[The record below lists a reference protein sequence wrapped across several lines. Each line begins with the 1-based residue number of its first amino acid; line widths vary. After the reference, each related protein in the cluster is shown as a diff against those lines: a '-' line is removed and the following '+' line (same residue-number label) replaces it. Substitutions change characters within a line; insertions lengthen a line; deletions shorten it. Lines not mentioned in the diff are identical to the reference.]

1 MIGKTVLVSDGSS
14 LLDAEVKDL
23 RDANPDAANNGQ
35 VLVHYLAESDRPDE
49 WVTRDRVLEDSQSNR
64 EQQKT
69 ASQKRNEVL
78 SPSASL
84 RKIFGPKRLDAMTAW
99 MKSVDV
105 TLVRLNKDVNDLV
118 EHETNETAQLMALER
133 RKKEAIETKAQLE
146 ASVLQDRK
154 RVRVAEETA
163 MARKRLQSAGVA
175 QEEIDAI
182 LPVIPH
188 ES

>member
-1 MIGKTVLVSDGSS
+1 MTIMIGKTVLVSDGSS
-14 LLDAEVKDL
+14 LLDAEV
-23 RDANPDAANNGQ
+23 
-35 VLVHYLAESDRPDE
+35 LVHYLAEFDRPDE
-49 WVTRDRVLEDSQSNR
+49 WVTRDR
-64 EQQKT
+64 
-69 ASQKRNEVL
+69 
-78 SPSASL
+78 
-84 RKIFGPKRLDAMTAW
+84 IFGPKRLDAMTAW

-118 EHETNETAQLMALER
+118 EHQTNETAQLMALER

-146 ASVLQDRK
+146 ASVLQDLK